1 MSDQTDGQRTNSK
14 ELLDLDATAQADL
27 VRRGEVLPT
36 ELVQASID
44 AIERIDGQLDSIL
57 HKAFGQ
63 ALDAAEQPV
72 DKDAPFC
79 GVPMVF
85 KDQEQPVAGIPF
97 SFAAFPFLKDKPW
110 IGDHDGNFA
119 ADMRKAGAVFL
130 GRANCSLGAFLPT
143 HDIDAH
149 TMPRNPFNPDH
160 ISGGSSS
167 GSAAAVAARLVAI
180 GHGGDGG
187 GSIRM
192 PASICG
198 VVGMKPTRGRVS
210 VGPDRSEVFHFG
222 SAWSHEFAMTRSVRD
237 TAGILAAT
245 QGWRPGDSMPMT
257 NMPPI
262 PSRADMD
269 SRPLRI
275 GLTNTPFPVGMDEVD
290 AECAAAAERT
300 LAMLEQL
307 GHHVEVVDTY
317 RYDLSTEEWA
327 YGPPLGAHFTQ
338 MARLIDKASKL
349 TGHEITE
356 PDVGPQMWACA
367 EIGRSSSLIG
377 QLEFSEV
384 LQKHAVGFDTWWA
397 ESGLDVLVTPT
408 IPMLPPPMSEY
419 LPPPHGT
426 FEIPVD
432 NPLAGIGVNGLLIP
446 FTQLYNWTGQPA
458 ISLPLA
464 ESANGLPIGVQ
475 LAAARMQDEML
486 LRLSYDLEEAMP
498 WAQRRPVV
506 CASD

>member
-1 MSDQTDGQRTNSK
+1 MITNNAK

-27 VRRGEVLPT
+27 VRRGEVLAT

-44 AIERIDGQLDSIL
+44 AVERIDGQLDTIL
-57 HKAFGQ
+57 HKAFDQ
-63 ALDAAEQPV
+63 ALEAAERPV

-85 KDQEQPVAGIPF
+85 KDQEQAVAGIPF
-97 SFAAFPFLKDKPW
+97 SFAAFPFLKDDPW

-119 ADMRKAGAVFL
+119 ADMRRAGAIFL

-143 HDIDAH
+143 HDIEAH
-149 TMPRNPFNPDH
+149 VMPRNPWNPDF
-160 ISGGSSS
+160 STGGSSS
-167 GSAAAVAARLVAI
+167 GSAAAVAARIVAI

-222 SAWSHEFAMTRSVRD
+222 SAWSHEFAMTRTVRD
-237 TAGILAAT
+237 TAAILAAA

-257 NMPPI
+257 NLPPI
-262 PSRADMD
+262 PSRAEMATG
-269 SRPLRI
+269 PLRI
-275 GLTNTPFPVGMDEVD
+275 GLTNTPFPVGADQVD
-290 AECAAAAERT
+290 RECATAAEAT
-300 LAMLEQL
+300 LAALEEL

-317 RYDLSTEEWA
+317 RYDLTVEEWT

-338 MARLIDKASKL
+338 MARLMDRAAKL
-349 TGHEITE
+349 TGRTITE
-356 PDVGPQMWACA
+356 ADVGPQMWACA
-367 EIGRSSSLIG
+367 EIGRNTQLIQ

-384 LQKHAVGFDTWWA
+384 LQRHTLGFDEWWA
-397 ESGLDVLVTPT
+397 RSGLDVLVTPT
-408 IPMLPPPMSEY
+408 IPMVPPPIRDY

-426 FEIPVD
+426 FEIPAD

-446 FTQLYNWTGQPA
+446 FTQLFNWTGQPA

-464 ESANGLPIGVQ
+464 ESNGGLPIGVQ
-475 LAAARMQDEML
+475 LVAARMQDEVL
-486 LRLSYDLEEAMP
+486 LRLGYELEEAMP
-498 WAQRRPVV
+498 WSQRRPAV
-506 CASD
+506 CASR